1 MVLRSRRLLAAV
13 VAAAAM
19 VAVAPAASGAGTPQ
33 PVLQGDDW
41 SAPVGNV
48 PQSFSTTQ
56 GLFGLIPKTPFVQRY
71 SLDQDHWEVWLCG
84 SVSST
89 LPQAIAA
96 LQAATVDY
104 YDSLSGGVYEPV
116 FTAGGTIPTDSSC
129 INGFFNGTYTPVGS
143 PEGLFVIDS
152 VTGGGFASPGII
164 CISTDPDCSWIG
176 STFPSNQRY
185 AVVGESSLLNYPS
198 VTAHELGHT
207 LQWPHSN
214 SGTGDEY
221 DNPLDLMSGNS
232 TTGGWTE
239 PDPYAT
245 LSYNRFQSGWVAADD
260 VVIADGSYQ
269 AVTLRPHNVAGTQLF
284 AIKTTQPGRFY
295 VLGARTTSTYDPI
308 PSAWQG
314 VEVYEV
320 DYYCDDGAFGGGV
333 CPGIYRDQTQQPPS
347 PNGVGHVLQAGE
359 SIEIEGVTVTV
370 TGATPTGYTITA
382 DPDPDPDTDTAPSA
396 PGIPSVAVGDEQ
408 ATLSWTAAGD
418 GGSPILNY
426 DVEVENRDVGGSTVT
441 DVGVTLSKTMTGLD
455 NGTTYRARVRATN
468 AIGDGP
474 WSAWSQD
481 FTVGTVPTA
490 PGIPTATAGPA
501 SISAVWTAPGD
512 NGGAAISNYRLE
524 VNDMVAST
532 NSYLDVG
539 TTLSN
544 NITGLVN
551 GDTYRIRVR
560 AENSFGPGVWSG
572 WSSNLTPISTP
583 SAPLNPAITVTAV
596 GEATAVWSPPAD
608 DGGRPLTGYQ
618 VSLENA
624 TGGGAV
630 TYDPG
635 TATSYGLVGLNSTD
649 TYRYRVRAGNSE
661 GWGAWSA
668 WSPDFIPGTV
678 PSAPGVPAVTAGDGQ
693 LTAAWTA
700 ATGIGAAVDNYALE
714 LDGGSATVTVG
725 TVLSHTFTALSNGDD
740 YRVRVRAHNDSGW
753 GPWSAWSATVT
764 PHVLNPFVDDDGS
777 IFEPDIEWLAEEGI
791 TKGCNPPVN
800 NMFCPD
806 DSVTRGQM
814 AAFLVRALGLT
825 VQLDDPFTDDDGS
838 IFEADI
844 ERLAAAGI
852 TRGCNPPVNNMFCP
866 DDSVTREQMAA
877 FLVRALG
884 YTDAGSGDLFI
895 DDDSSI
901 FEADIERLAAA
912 GVTRGC
918 NPPANDMFCPSNVV
932 TRGQMAAFLHR
943 ALG

>member
-56 GLFGLIPKTPFVQRY
+56 GLFDDDPTGLVPKTPFVQRY

-129 INGFFNGTYTPVGS
+129 VNGFFNGTYTPVGS

-152 VTGGGFASPGII
+152 VTGGGFASPGTI

-284 AIKTTQPGRFY
+284 AIKTAQPGRFY

-314 VEVYEV
+314 VEVYVV
-320 DYYCDDGAFGGGV
+320 DYYCDEGAFGGGI

-359 SIEIEGVTVTV
+359 SIEIEGITVTV
-370 TGATPTGYTITA
+370 TGATPTGYTSHRRSRPGCRHCPVRTRDSQRRRRWGA
-382 DPDPDPDTDTAPSA
+382 GDAHLDRSRRRRLPDPQLRRRGGE
-396 PGIPSVAVGDEQ
+396 PGRRRQHRHRCRGDVVEDDDRAGQ
-408 ATLSWTAAGD
+408 RHHLSGASAGD
-418 GGSPILNY
+418 QRHRGWSL
-426 DVEVENRDVGGSTVT
+426 VGMV
-441 DVGVTLSKTMTGLD
+441 TGLHRWHRPNRTRHPD
-455 NGTTYRARVRATN
+455 
-468 AIGDGP
+468 GD
-474 WSAWSQD
+474 SRS
-481 FTVGTVPTA
+481 
-490 PGIPTATAGPA
+490 
-501 SISAVWTAPGD
+501 
-512 NGGAAISNYRLE
+512 RL
-524 VNDMVAST
+524 DQ
-532 NSYLDVG
+532 
-539 TTLSN
+539 
-544 NITGLVN
+544 
-551 GDTYRIRVR
+551 RR
-560 AENSFGPGVWSG
+560 
-572 WSSNLTPISTP
+572 
-583 SAPLNPAITVTAV
+583 
-596 GEATAVWSPPAD
+596 
-608 DGGRPLTGYQ
+608 
-618 VSLENA
+618 
-624 TGGGAV
+624 
-630 TYDPG
+630 
-635 TATSYGLVGLNSTD
+635 
-649 TYRYRVRAGNSE
+649 
-661 GWGAWSA
+661 
-668 WSPDFIPGTV
+668 
-678 PSAPGVPAVTAGDGQ
+678 
-693 LTAAWTA
+693 
-700 ATGIGAAVDNYALE
+700 
-714 LDGGSATVTVG
+714 LDG
-725 TVLSHTFTALSNGDD
+725 
-740 YRVRVRAHNDSGW
+740 
-753 GPWSAWSATVT
+753 
-764 PHVLNPFVDDDGS
+764 
-777 IFEPDIEWLAEEGI
+777 
-791 TKGCNPPVN
+791 
-800 NMFCPD
+800 
-806 DSVTRGQM
+806 TRG
-814 AAFLVRALGLT
+814 
-825 VQLDDPFTDDDGS
+825 
-838 IFEADI
+838 
-844 ERLAAAGI
+844 
-852 TRGCNPPVNNMFCP
+852 
-866 DDSVTREQMAA
+866 
-877 FLVRALG
+877 
-884 YTDAGSGDLFI
+884 
-895 DDDSSI
+895 
-901 FEADIERLAAA
+901 
-912 GVTRGC
+912 
-918 NPPANDMFCPSNVV
+918 
-932 TRGQMAAFLHR
+932 
-943 ALG
+943 